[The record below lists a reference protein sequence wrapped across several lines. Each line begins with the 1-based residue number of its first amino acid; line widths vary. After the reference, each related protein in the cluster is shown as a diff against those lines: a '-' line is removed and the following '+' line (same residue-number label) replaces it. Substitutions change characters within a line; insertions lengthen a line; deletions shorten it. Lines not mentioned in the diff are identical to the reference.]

1 MPKVDP
7 KGPRSSTYR
16 SSSHRSSSHRSPP
29 SRKAASK
36 TETPPLSLL
45 SLLVPPPSKPQRRS
59 FAPRSAKEAARRRAA
74 LASERSAAEAEAV
87 RTTASLR
94 AAAASTISFGFL
106 NSVAGGK
113 TLSVIELVDEPD
125 IPSTLSEYEN
135 VAAGGPVR
143 LNAAASDIYTRE
155 FPYETTKDL
164 IQVAPEL
171 LYAAEQTDKEL
182 LKYKDPATRST
193 TFDSISWI
201 IAYQGRPQEPPERVN
216 YTGQTPTHA
225 SMLILLPDGNL
236 YSLGIGV
243 TNKSTFGLT
252 NAKLYSPD
260 VLTVNIRPYIHVAFP
275 FTTFF
280 YKGIEKFVKNYVKH
294 VKMFYRPRTFYSVA
308 GIPRNATIS
317 TQFFDMPLKRYFSIP
332 GMRIPH
338 VYEPLNC
345 ARGVQ
350 EILRGAITV
359 GPVIAHPDMMM
370 YTYGPFKGIPLP
382 EDKSEF
388 IYQLLFGN
396 KRGENNICSKN
407 ATFCKDIMDSMP
419 PPSHR
424 GGRRTRRACRRHKPK
439 KN

>member
-1 MPKVDP
+1 
-7 KGPRSSTYR
+7 
-16 SSSHRSSSHRSPP
+16 
-29 SRKAASK
+29 
-36 TETPPLSLL
+36 
-45 SLLVPPPSKPQRRS
+45 
-59 FAPRSAKEAARRRAA
+59 
-74 LASERSAAEAEAV
+74 
-87 RTTASLR
+87 
-94 AAAASTISFGFL
+94 
-106 NSVAGGK
+106 VAGGK

-143 LNAAASDIYTRE
+143 INAAASEIYTRD

-182 LKYKDPATRST
+182 LKYTDPVQRKT

-201 IAYQGRPQEPPERVN
+201 MAYQGRPQEPPERVN

-225 SMLILLPDGNL
+225 SILILLPDGNL

-260 VLTVNIRPYIHVAFP
+260 VLTVNIRPHIHVAFP

-280 YKGIEKFVKNYVKH
+280 YRGIEKFVKNYVKH
-294 VKMFYRPRTFYSVA
+294 VKMFYRPRTFYSDA
-308 GIPRNATIS
+308 GIPYQAAIS

-359 GPVIAHPDMMM
+359 GSVIAHPDLMM
-370 YTYGPFKGIPLP
+370 YAYGPFKGVPLP
-382 EDKSEF
+382 GDKSEF

-396 KRGENNICSKN
+396 KRGEKEICSKN
-407 ATFCKDIMDSMP
+407 ETFCKDIMESMP
-419 PPSHR
+419 PPPPPSPSR
-424 GGRRTRRACRRHKPK
+424 KGGGHRTRRACRQRRPK